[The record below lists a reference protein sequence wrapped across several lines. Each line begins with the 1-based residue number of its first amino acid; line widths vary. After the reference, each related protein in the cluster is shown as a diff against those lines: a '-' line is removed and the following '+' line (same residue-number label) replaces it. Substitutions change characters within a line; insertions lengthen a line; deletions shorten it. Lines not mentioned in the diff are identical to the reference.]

1 MINDELLKDMIA
13 DGDLEEFKDYI
24 WKDTDLR
31 NQRIEGNNL
40 LHLAIYHQA
49 IDIVEFL
56 LKEKYYDINE
66 QNGDGQTPINMAMS
80 EFNQD
85 AEDTV
90 EMIFKYYS
98 DIDVDTPDRLGRNAL
113 LAGMMSGIAGR
124 YTMLVAEKTTNL
136 EQLDSEMNETVVDAC
151 IRNEGM
157 YRQHAQILTM
167 YIQRG
172 ANISK
177 QQLMKIM
184 GLISDNKY
192 STVKKSLEGRKDLE
206 EDILYLASE
215 GGFEDFLPQAAKD
228 VFLF

>member
-1 MINDELLKDMIA
+1 MINDEVLKDMIA

-31 NQRIEGNNL
+31 NQSIEGNNL

-113 LAGMMSGIAGR
+113 LSGMMSGIAGR
-124 YTMLVAEKTTNL
+124 YTMKVADVTKNL
-136 EQLDSEMNETVVDAC
+136 EQLDTEMNETVVDAC